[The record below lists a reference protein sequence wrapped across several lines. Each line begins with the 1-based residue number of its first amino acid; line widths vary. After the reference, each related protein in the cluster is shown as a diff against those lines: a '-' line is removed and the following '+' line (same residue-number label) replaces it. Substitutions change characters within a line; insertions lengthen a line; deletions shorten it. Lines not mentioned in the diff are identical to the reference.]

1 MTEIE
6 KVHERAGKL
15 VEHVATIEEGL
26 QQITQDALQITEHYE
41 EEEVQ
46 AVVRQIRANYTQF
59 EAWLTRLL
67 EDEQMPAEIIAL
79 NFGLFEEEDGIRLY
93 ISGSQAFDEEDFDWA
108 ANNDYFPDGRYA
120 DIDAYHS
127 FQDILESDFS
137 LGLYLS
143 LATSVLYVLTYAR
156 QHRELLITRR
166 GTLHLTTGFD
176 DGGLLYIGKVDKEGV
191 QIPHPSK

>member
-26 QQITQDALQITEHYE
+26 QQITKDALQITEHYE

-79 NFGLFEEEDGIRLY
+79 NFGLFEEGDGIRLY

-127 FQDILESDFS
+127 FQDILESDFA

-156 QHRELLITRR
+156 QHQEQLIA
-166 GTLHLTTGFD
+166 GKETLHLTTGFD

-191 QIPHPSK
+191 QIPHTSK